1 MIAVDSI
8 RQPTDRTT
16 AQALHKILQ
25 DAPPGEMDIAAAY
38 ITGSGMRDLIKVFEN
53 ALGKNHIAIE
63 RRWLTSFDY
72 CRTEPIALEAIR
84 SLPNSSVRIFDAEFC
99 LSRDCTPR
107 VPFHPKAFI
116 LRNSEYQYLLAG
128 SGNISRSGLA
138 RGYEA
143 GLSIGVDLKVTPKKS
158 SAVQSIQNSQKWF
171 DAAWDG
177 ASPLSDKILS
187 RYSGIFESVD
197 RQKSPAI
204 TEDDIASDH
213 PTNGALKNSDLQK
226 LRVCRNFWI
235 EAGNITRNRGPHL
248 PGNQLMMKRLT
259 RVFFGFPPTVVPEN
273 SAIGTVE
280 LSFGGGD
287 FDDYSVTYSDNKMDK
302 LVLPIPGVNGPDS
315 YDKKNLIFR
324 CVAPGRFK
332 ISIGSDADKK
342 VWLRNSKKIDADFA
356 MKGGRKWGVF

>member
-1 MIAVDSI
+1 
-8 RQPTDRTT
+8 
-16 AQALHKILQ
+16 
-25 DAPPGEMDIAAAY
+25 
-38 ITGSGMRDLIKVFEN
+38 MRDLIKVFEN
-53 ALGKNHIAIE
+53 ALGKNHSTMAC
-63 RRWLTSFDY
+63 RWLTSFDY

-99 LSRDCTPR
+99 LSRECTPR
-107 VPFHPKAFI
+107 VPFHPKAFFV
-116 LRNSEYQYLLAG
+116 RNSDYEYLLAG

-143 GLSIGVDLKVTPKKS
+143 GLSVGIDLKATPKKS
-158 SAVQSIQNSQKWF
+158 SAFRSMQQSRKWF
-171 DAAWDG
+171 DAAWGG
-177 ASPLSDKILS
+177 ALPLSDKILS
-187 RYSGIFESVD
+187 RYTSIFESVD

-213 PTNGALKNSDLQK
+213 PTNGALRNADLQK
-226 LRVCRNFWI
+226 LRICRNFWI
-235 EAGNITRNRGPHL
+235 EAGNITKNRGPNL

-259 RVFFGFPPTVVPEN
+259 RVYFGFPPTVAPEN

-302 LVLPIPGVNGPDS
+302 LVLPIPGADGPAS
-315 YDKKNLIFR
+315 YDQKNLIFR
-324 CVAPGRFK
+324 NVAPGRFEL
-332 ISIGSDADKK
+332 SIGSDADKK
-342 VWLRNSKKIDADFA
+342 GWLRNSKKIDANFA